1 MDIGCHER
9 VNLYLAIRSLRQAE
23 PVLIRPPPIATAK
36 SAMKVSSVS
45 PLRWEITYPQ
55 ASLTAK
61 VDGFDGLSHS
71 LMTPETILN
80 P

>member
-1 MDIGCHER
+1 MGDHI
-9 VNLYLAIRSLRQAE
+9 
-23 PVLIRPPPIATAK
+23 PP
-36 SAMKVSSVS
+36 
-45 PLRWEITYPQ
+45 
-55 ASLTAK
+55 ASLAAK